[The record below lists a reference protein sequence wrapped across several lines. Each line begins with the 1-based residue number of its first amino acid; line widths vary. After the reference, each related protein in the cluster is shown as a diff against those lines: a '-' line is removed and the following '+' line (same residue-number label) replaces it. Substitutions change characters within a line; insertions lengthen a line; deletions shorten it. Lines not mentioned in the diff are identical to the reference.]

1 MAAEI
6 VSVRASVRESKS
18 GRTVVSGAEMAVSA
32 AEMPSP
38 EMAAAEVVATTMT
51 STVPAAM
58 TSAVA
63 AAMTSAV
70 AAATSAKRCTRQYGR
85 EHNDGNPNA

>member
-1 MAAEI
+1 VAAEI

-18 GRTVVSGAEMAVSA
+18 GSTVVSGAEMAVSA

-63 AAMTSAV
+63 AA
-70 AAATSAKRCTRQYGR
+70 TSAKRCTRQYGR